1 MSDVIHKLPG
11 LHKLTHLS
19 RTIRSSKII
28 GSSVLTNL
36 EVIDAK
42 FRYKIASCDIGII
55 FWSFLGYFW
64 VIFGL
69 FLGYFWVIFGL
80 FLGYFWLFF
89 VIFRSFLGYS
99 SWQNK
104 WNRSDV
110 WSKIWLSSGRHENLN
125 FFRFCHQSRIKVLNF
140 FEIFKIKKLR
150 LLIWWLN
157 C

>member
-80 FLGYFWLFF
+80 FLGYFW
-89 VIFRSFLGYS
+89 VIFDYFSSFFGHFWVIL
-99 SWQNK
+99 
-104 WNRSDV
+104 RD
-110 WSKIWLSSGRHENLN
+110 KINGIGLT
-125 FFRFCHQSRIKVLNF
+125 FDPKFDFRQVAT
-140 FEIFKIKKLR
+140 KI
-150 LLIWWLN
+150 
-157 C
+157 